1 MKKITILIMLL
12 LFLILFGFSKEPGKK
27 KFQVEVFA
35 GFSTLNP
42 GDLNA
47 NPNTYAQVMKFWY
60 EDRYE
65 YYARVGY
72 IQSFSKNQEGGFQ
85 TIKYSLPFGFRL
97 KYYVFKPLAL
107 SLGFKYLAPGETSD
121 FRHQAV
127 LTENN
132 GAQTI
137 YIQEYSPHTISA
149 KGLIPTLGIHFE
161 KRLSN
166 VIGLEFF
173 VCGGPLFAQ
182 LKWNYD
188 SRTEETSNGNVTSTS
203 TRNVVEKGSGTGV
216 ALDGGFRINYSMGK
230 HLGLFVEAGYTYQ
243 VVNSLQGPG
252 HDIQDG
258 EIIDQWEGEWG
269 MKEYY
274 NADYWGIFDMVLAS
288 NYWEYGESNLWVRRF
303 KLDLSGFQARI
314 GITYRF

>member
-1 MKKITILIMLL
+1 MKKSIILIILL
-12 LFLILFGFSKEPGKK
+12 FFLILFGFSKETGKK

-47 NPNTYAQVMKFWY
+47 NPNTYMQALKFLY

-72 IQSFSKNQEGGFQ
+72 IQSFSKNREGVFQ
-85 TIKYSLPFGFRL
+85 TIKHSLPSGFRL
-97 KYYVFKPLAL
+97 KYFVFKSLAL
-107 SLGFKYLAPGETSD
+107 SLGIKYLAPGKTSD
-121 FRHQAV
+121 FRQQSV

-132 GAQTI
+132 GTQTI
-137 YIQEYSPHTISA
+137 YIREYSPYTISA
-149 KGLIPTLGIHFE
+149 QGLIPFLGIHFE
-161 KRLSN
+161 KRLSD

-173 VCGGPLFAQ
+173 VCGGPLFGQ
-182 LKWNYD
+182 CKWSYE
-188 SRTEETSNGNVTSTS
+188 SKTGQITNGVTTTS
-203 TRNVVEKGSGTGV
+203 TRDIVEKGSGTGV
-216 ALDGGFRINYSMGK
+216 ALDGGFRVNYSIGK
-230 HLGLFVEAGYTYQ
+230 HLGLFVEAGYAHQ

-252 HDIQDG
+252 HDIRDG

-274 NADYWGIFDMVLAS
+274 NADYWGLFDTMLAS
-288 NYWEYGESNLWVRRF
+288 NSWEFDDNNLWIRKF

>member
-1 MKKITILIMLL
+1 MKKSIILVMLL
-12 LFLILFGFSKEPGKK
+12 LLLILFGLSKEPGQK
-27 KFQVEVFA
+27 KFQVEIFA
-35 GFSTLNP
+35 GFSTLDP
-42 GDLNA
+42 GDINT
-47 NPNTYAQVMKFWY
+47 NPNTYMQALIFLY

-85 TIKYSLPFGFRL
+85 TIKHSLPVGFRL
-97 KYYVFKPLAL
+97 KYFVFKPLAL
-107 SLGFKYLAPGETSD
+107 SLGIKYLAPDKTSD
-121 FRHQAV
+121 FRQQSV

-132 GAQTI
+132 GTQTI
-137 YIQEYSPHTISA
+137 YMREYSPYTISA
-149 KGLIPTLGIHFE
+149 QGLIPFLGIHFE

-173 VCGGPLFAQ
+173 VCGGPLFARCEWSY
-182 LKWNYD
+182 K
-188 SRTEETSNGNVTSTS
+188 SKTEQTTNGNVTSTS
-203 TRNVVEKGSGTGV
+203 TRDLEEKGSGTGV
-216 ALDGGFRINYSMGK
+216 ALDGGFRVNYSMGK
-230 HLGLFVEAGYTYQ
+230 HLGLFVEAGYAYQ
-243 VVNSLQGPG
+243 VVNNLQGPG
-252 HDIQDG
+252 YDIRDG

-274 NADYWGIFDMVLAS
+274 NADYWGLFDTMLAS
-288 NYWEYGESNLWVRRF
+288 NQWEFDNSNLWIRKF

>member
-1 MKKITILIMLL
+1 MKKIIILVMLL
-12 LFLILFGFSKEPGKK
+12 LFLILLGFSKEPGKK

-35 GFSTLNP
+35 GFTTLDP

-47 NPNTYAQVMKFWY
+47 NPNTYAQIMKFWY

-85 TIKYSLPFGFRL
+85 TIKHSLPFGFRL
-97 KYYVFKPLAL
+97 KYFVFKSLAL
-107 SLGFKYLAPGETSD
+107 SLGIKYLAPGETSD
-121 FRHQAV
+121 FRHRAV

-132 GAQTI
+132 GTQTI
-137 YIQEYSPHTISA
+137 YMREYSPHTISA
-149 KGLIPTLGIHFE
+149 KGVIPFLGLHFE
-161 KRLSN
+161 KRLSD

-173 VCGGPLFAQ
+173 VCGGPLFGQ
-182 LKWNYD
+182 CKWSYE
-188 SRTEETSNGNVTSTS
+188 SKTEQTTNGVTTTS
-203 TRNVVEKGSGTGV
+203 TRDLEEKGSGTGV
-216 ALDGGFRINYSMGK
+216 ALDGGFRVNYSMGK
-230 HLGLFVEAGYTYQ
+230 HLGLFVEAGYAYQ

-252 HDIQDG
+252 HDIRDG

-274 NADYWGIFDMVLAS
+274 NADYWGLFDTMLAS
-288 NYWEYGESNLWVRRF
+288 NHWEFDDSNLRIRKF